1 LISISLVT
9 SELPLLL
16 TRSPFSPS
24 ELYKIFYFGCRENY
38 TGEIPAPLEL
48 DNNKVD
54 IPTVI
59 VPFWTLTHIKLLGF
73 LEP

>member
-48 DNNKVD
+48 D